1 MPTFVTLGNFTEKG
15 KAMVKDVET
24 LEGYQAGVRQM
35 MASYGGKLIDVYLTM
50 GQYDYIMIMEFP
62 SEEVMLKMLMI
73 VGANGNSVTE
83 TMVAVSMEKAIE
95 IMKETS

>member
-15 KAMVKDVET
+15 KAMIKDVET
-24 LEGYQAGVRQM
+24 LENYQAGVHQLM
-35 MASYGGKLIDVYLTM
+35 TSYGGKLTAVYLTM

-62 SEEVMLKMLMI
+62 SEEAMLKMLML

-83 TMVAVSMEKAIE
+83 TMVAVSMENAIK
-95 IMKETS
+95 IMKGS